1 MIIDIRPTV
10 DLAFRLM
17 LGSPEHSSVTVH
29 FLNSVLRYEPR
40 IRQVTILN
48 PALEKEAVDDKL
60 SILDVKAQD
69 ESGRFFNIEMQTSL
83 AGSLQKRL
91 PYYLARL
98 YCSQMREGMPY
109 RQLSPAVSICVLSK
123 SLFPEHP
130 QSHFD
135 FRLRDERGMLF
146 TDELQLHL
154 IELPKSTTDVHNVRD
169 ASLLER

>member
-29 FLNSVLRYEPR
+29 FLNSVLRCEPR

-109 RQLSPAVSICVLSK
+109 RQLSPAVSICV
-123 SLFPEHP
+123 
-130 QSHFD
+130 
-135 FRLRDERGMLF
+135 
-146 TDELQLHL
+146 
-154 IELPKSTTDVHNVRD
+154 
-169 ASLLER
+169 